1 MAHLYVMS
9 RSDAPGL
16 LKVGRSDDPERR
28 AMDLQSGHCFRI
40 TVQAVI
46 NGRGCCEQEVHRRL
60 QHARVDGPGREWFR
74 ADLPE
79 VLQVIAGVVGAA
91 VNQESQP
98 VPMEAAEEE
107 GDHPALTPTALG
119 NNYIVL
125 TDSVAEAS
133 TAAQIREAIASAT
146 GMIKRRVAACLE
158 AAGLEENVANYYV
171 GGFKTSKR
179 VYRKDRLYAAL
190 AQTTS
195 WLADDAMSD
204 EA

>member
-146 GMIKRRVAACLE
+146 GMNKRRVAACLE
-158 AAGLEENVANYYV
+158 TAGLEENVANYYV
-171 GGFKTSKR
+171 GSLRTKKR